1 MKIAIATVQVPFI
14 QGGAEIHAQSLKDE
28 LVKRGHS
35 ADIVSLPFKW
45 YPSQALADCMSMG
58 RMLDLTEVNGEK
70 IDVVI
75 ALKFPAYY
83 TRHNNKVVWLLHQ
96 HRQAYE
102 LWGTEFG
109 DLHTFASG
117 EQMRQA
123 IIDHDTW
130 YLSEARAI
138 FANSQNVA
146 RRLAQYNG
154 LQSTPLY
161 HPPAGYRNY
170 HCAGYEPFL
179 FCPGRLDPMK
189 RQRLVVEAA
198 RSLHSEMKIVIA
210 GQGSRSETDYLT
222 QLIHDYDLSQRVVLA
237 GYLSEAEK
245 LDHFARCRGVF
256 FGGYDED
263 YGYVALEGF
272 YARKPVITLN
282 DTGGALE
289 FVEDGVNGY
298 ISPVDANELARR
310 IDWLGDDPALA
321 EKLGAAGQATLAA
334 KNIGWDH
341 VISSLLSAANA

>member
-14 QGGAEIHAQSLKDE
+14 QGGAEILAQSLKIE
-28 LVKRGHS
+28 LVERGHDC
-35 ADIVSLPFKW
+35 DIVTVPFKW
-45 YPSQALADCMSMG
+45 YPPEALADCMTMG
-58 RMLDLTEVNGEK
+58 RMLDVTEVNGEK
-70 IDVVI
+70 IDAVI
-75 ALKFPAYY
+75 GLKFPAYY
-83 TRHNNKVVWLLHQ
+83 TRHGRKVIWLLHQ
-96 HRQAYE
+96 HRQAYD
-102 LWGTEFG
+102 LWDTEFG
-109 DLHTFASG
+109 DLHTFTAG
-117 EQMRQA
+117 EELRRT
-123 IIDHDTW
+123 IVDHDTK
-130 YLSEARAI
+130 YLGEARGI
-138 FANSQNVA
+138 FTISENVSQ
-146 RRLAQYNG
+146 RLAHFNG
-154 LQSTPLY
+154 LRSTPLY
-161 HPPAGYRNY
+161 HPPTGYRNY
-170 HCAGYEPFL
+170 HCSGYQPFL
-179 FCPGRLDPMK
+179 FCPGRIDKMK

-237 GYLSEAEK
+237 GYLSEAAK

-334 KNIGWDH
+334 KNIGWDY